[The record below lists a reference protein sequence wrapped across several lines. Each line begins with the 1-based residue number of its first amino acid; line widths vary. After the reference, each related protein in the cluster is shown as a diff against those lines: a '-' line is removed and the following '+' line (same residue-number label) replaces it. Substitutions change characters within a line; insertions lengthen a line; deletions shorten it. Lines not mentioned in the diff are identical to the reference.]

1 MTNKA
6 SRRDFLKAGT
16 AGLCAWTLGVRGGT
30 AEVSKRPNVL
40 IITTDQQCVTAM
52 SAMGNGWVKTP
63 NIDAL
68 AANGVCF
75 SNSYCS
81 YPLCSPSRATLHTSR
96 MPHETGVNHNA
107 LTIAPDVP
115 LSGQLFRA
123 AGYDTAYVGKWHLP
137 VSYPNDGIVGFE
149 LLNKIERKNKLAHD
163 VDEATLAGAVE
174 FLRRK
179 HDKPFFLVASFI
191 NPHDICQLAGY
202 DKKEKLQDELR
213 QRYYPAAGAS
223 LPPLPANF
231 ARPQGEPDLLARKLR
246 CEDWNEDDW
255 RSYRYAYYRLLED
268 VDRQVGGVM
277 ESLRQTGQEDNTLV
291 VFTSDHGE
299 GQGAHHRTGKMMFYE
314 EEAAVPLI
322 VSWKGVTPAGRID
335 RTHLV
340 STVDVLPTLCDYAG
354 VKPPE
359 LVRGQSLR
367 PVLEKPESTGHGFV
381 VSEMV
386 VGENPGAS
394 WSFMV
399 RTKKFKYMV
408 FPGTE
413 RNEMLFDLEADP
425 GEMKNLAGVADL
437 SDELLR
443 HRALLADWRTATAEE
458 AGPIKSKKDDPR
470 PKKKQNKKKNQ

>member
-1 MTNKA
+1 MKNRV

-16 AGLCAWTLGVRGGT
+16 AGLCAWTLGARGGT
-30 AEVSKRPNVL
+30 GEVGKRPNVL

-63 NIDAL
+63 NMDAL

-75 SNSYCS
+75 ANSYCS

-96 MPHETGVNHNA
+96 MPHETGINHNA
-107 LTIAPDVP
+107 LPIAPEIP
-115 LSGQLFRA
+115 LSGQVFRE

-137 VSYPNDGIVGFE
+137 VSYPNDGIAGFE
-149 LLNKIERKNKLAHD
+149 VLNTVERNNKLAHD

-191 NPHDICQLAGY
+191 NPHDICQLAGA
-202 DKKEKLQDELR
+202 DKKDKLQDELR
-213 QRYYPAAGAS
+213 TRYYPAAGAS
-223 LPPLPANF
+223 WPPLPANF
-231 ARPQGEPDLLARKLR
+231 GRPQGEPDLMARKLR
-246 CEDWNEDDW
+246 CEEWNEGDW
-255 RSYRYAYYRLLED
+255 RAYRYAYYRLLED

-277 ESLRQTGQEDNTLV
+277 EALRQTGQEDNTLV

-299 GQGAHHRTGKMMFYE
+299 GQGAHHRAGKMMFYE

-367 PVLEKPESTGHGFV
+367 PMLEKPESAGHGFV

-394 WSFMV
+394 RSFMV
-399 RTKKFKYMV
+399 RTKKYKYMV

-413 RNEMLFDLEADP
+413 QNEMLFDLETDP
-425 GEMKNLAGVADL
+425 GEMKNLVGSADL

-443 HRALLADWRTATAEE
+443 HRALLAEWRAATAEE
-458 AGPIKSKKDDPR
+458 AGPIKSKKDGPR
-470 PKKKQNKKKNQ
+470 PKKKKKKA